1 MLPFGQQ
8 AQVAVG
14 MYAAGQGFYAA
25 DRGAFQN
32 FPGSLLDQFILKILF
47 GGAGAQP
54 QDMAYLS
61 RLQAQAAQLQ
71 GRDGFPV
78 PCSINRAPTFTF
90 FNFST
95 AFSW

>member
-32 FPGSLLDQFILKILF
+32 FPGSLLDQLVLKILL

-54 QDMAYLS
+54 Q
-61 RLQAQAAQLQ
+61 
-71 GRDGFPV
+71 
-78 PCSINRAPTFTF
+78 AP
-90 FNFST
+90 
-95 AFSW
+95 